1 MAFLRVSS
9 RSSAMLST
17 AGQSTYRLLLRLK
30 GTPGIVLGAL
40 VLSSLSVTVQTGIG
54 FDPSYWLMWGAEI
67 TSGKLVTA
75 HAWTSWKPLPMPFMV
90 VFSLFG
96 SAAPSLWM
104 IVARAGTLV
113 ATALAFRI
121 TWRLI
126 LDMLPADPKQLR
138 AQVPALLGGC
148 VAAAG
153 LLRLLLGWSMTGYS
167 EGLAIALM
175 LAGVECM
182 LKGRHKPAL
191 FFYLAAC
198 LGRPEPLLAV
208 MAYSVW
214 LWRREPGLRKW
225 MLGGP
230 LLVLATWLI
239 PEWIGSGD
247 PFRAGKLGKVEH
259 LHQTQ
264 PGDSNPLIVISGA
277 FTALPAAT
285 AAFLPASLVAVIWAA
300 KRGDRK
306 PLLLSAIGIAWAV
319 MVALQ
324 VAFAASQ
331 TTHPGVLRYMIPAQ
345 AFLLLVIGV
354 GAGSGT
360 FLIGRGLERI
370 GLDPRVSAGA
380 LATIGVVG
388 LTASMSV
395 SILPKYEVMQDGQRV
410 VWRATRQLDRAISRA
425 GGPGTVRRC
434 LPIAN
439 YPRWDA
445 TIAWKVGVTL
455 RAFGRRGSPQDPLSR
470 ADFGRGT
477 TFRLTGRLASGKNT
491 PYSPAAVAPGATL
504 ASMAAPWYIFQRC
517 STKRHKKK

>member
-1 MAFLRVSS
+1 
-9 RSSAMLST
+9 MLST
-17 AGQSTYRLLLRLK
+17 AEQSASRFLHWLK

-40 VLSSLSVTVQTGIG
+40 VLSTLSVTKPTAIG
-54 FDPSYWLMWGAEI
+54 FDPSYWLLWGSEI

-75 HAWTSWKPLPMPFMV
+75 NAWTSWKPLPMPFMV

-96 SAAPSLWM
+96 NAAPHLWM

-121 TWRLI
+121 TWRLL
-126 LDMLPADPKQLR
+126 LDLLPADPKQLR
-138 AQVPALLGGC
+138 AQVPALLGGG

-182 LKGRHKPAL
+182 LSGRHKPAL

-230 LLVLATWLI
+230 VLVLATWLI

-264 PGDSNPLIVISGA
+264 PGDSNPLIAFSGA
-277 FTALPAAT
+277 FIALPAAT
-285 AAFLPASLVAVIWAA
+285 AVFLPASLVAVVWAA
-300 KRGDRK
+300 KRGERK
-306 PLLLSAIGIAWAV
+306 PLLLTAIGLAWAV

-345 AFLLLVIGV
+345 AFLLCVIGV
-354 GAGSGT
+354 GAGSGA
-360 FLIGRGLERI
+360 FLVGKGLERV
-370 GLDPRVSAGA
+370 GLDPRASAGV
-380 LATIGVVG
+380 LATIGIIGVI
-388 LTASMSV
+388 ASMST
-395 SILPKYEVMQDGQRV
+395 SIIPKYEVMQDGQKV
-410 VWRATRQLDRAISRA
+410 IWRATRQLDRAIARA
-425 GGPGTVRRC
+425 GGTGAITGC

-439 YPRWDA
+439 YPRWDG

-455 RAFGRRGSPQDPLSR
+455 KVFGRRGSPQDPRSR
-470 ADFGRGT
+470 ADFSHGT

-491 PYSPAAVAPGATL
+491 PYSPAAVAPGATR